1 MRRKA
6 LLAFLE
12 QWKDR
17 FTPYKKWIGDLKDKE
32 VIRAVLLS
40 GLTKAS
46 LAFSGLW
53 KARFTPYKE
62 WIGELKDKGVI
73 RADLLAG
80 LTVALVLVPQ
90 SMAYADLA
98 GLPAYVG
105 LYASFIPVIIA
116 SLFGSSRQM
125 ATGPVAMVS
134 LMTAAALAPLGLD
147 PATAMV
153 YAAFLALLVGVFQIA
168 LGLLNLGVL
177 VDFLSHPVILG
188 FTNAGALIIGS
199 SQVSKIFGLTVERAE
214 HYYETMWNMILALPS
229 THMLTLAMG
238 LFSLFLL
245 VIIRRINPKLPN
257 VLITVV
263 ICTVISWL
271 SGYGVDKGGVV
282 VGSIPSGL
290 PGLSIPSVKTEHL
303 STLLSSVFMIAI
315 IGFVEA
321 ISVAKAIASQTRQRV
336 SANQEL
342 IGQGLGNLTA
352 GVFQAYP
359 VAGSF
364 SRSAVN
370 FTSGARTGLSA
381 IVTGVIVA
389 VTLLFLTPLL
399 YHLPQATLAAVI
411 IVAVAG
417 LIKIEPIKHAWKVHR
432 HDGIIA
438 VVVFVVTLIVAPHLE
453 KGVLI
458 GVLLSLGLFLYRT
471 MSPRL
476 LELARHE
483 DTTLRSA
490 ERFDLQVSPT
500 VSVFRYDG
508 DLYFANSGYLEGKI
522 LNFIAEKPELKL
534 VVLDIEAVDQLDSTG
549 EEMLKNLY
557 ERLESV
563 GIELYIARA
572 KVHIEAA
579 FKRSGLY
586 QHIGEQRFFRQ
597 RTDAVKAAKEK
608 MGDEIDISMYL
619 KPMRGE

>member
-1 MRRKA
+1 LCFLNFIDINLLSVVLRESSMRRKTLLA
-6 LLAFLE
+6 LLG

-17 FTPYKKWIGDLKDKE
+17 FTPYKEWIGDLKDK
-32 VIRAVLLS
+32 
-40 GLTKAS
+40 
-46 LAFSGLW
+46 
-53 KARFTPYKE
+53 
-62 WIGELKDKGVI
+62 DVI

-90 SMAYADLA
+90 SMAYAALADL
-98 GLPAYVG
+98 PVYVG

-134 LMTAAALAPLGLD
+134 LMTAAALGSFTPALD
-147 PATAMV
+147 PATAMT
-153 YAAFLALLVGVFQIA
+153 YAAFMALCVGILQIA
-168 LGLLNLGVL
+168 LGLLSLGVL

-199 SQVSKIFGLTVERAE
+199 SQIAKIFGLTVEPEGGGRYE
-214 HYYETMWNMILALPS
+214 HHYEKMWDTVLALPD
-229 THMLTLAMG
+229 TQMLILAMG

-245 VIIRRINPKLPN
+245 VAIKRFNPKLPN

-271 SGYGVDKGGVV
+271 SGYGVGNEKAI
-282 VGSIPSGL
+282 VGSIKDGL
-290 PGLSIPSVKTEHL
+290 PGFEIPSVKFEHL
-303 STLLSSVFMIAI
+303 STLLGSVVMIAI

-321 ISVAKAIASQTRQRV
+321 IAVAKAIASQTRQRV

-352 GVFQAYP
+352 GLFHAYP

-417 LIKIEPIKHAWKVHR
+417 LIKIDPIKHAWKVHR

-476 LELARHE
+476 VELARHE

-508 DLYFANSGYLEGKI
+508 DLYFANAGYLEGKI

-557 ERLESV
+557 DRLESV

-597 RTDAVKAAKEK
+597 RTDAVKAGKEK

-619 KPMRGE
+619 KPVRSE

>member
-1 MRRKA
+1 
-6 LLAFLE
+6 LLAFLG

-17 FTPYKKWIGDLKDKE
+17 FTPYKEWIGDLKDK
-32 VIRAVLLS
+32 
-40 GLTKAS
+40 
-46 LAFSGLW
+46 
-53 KARFTPYKE
+53 
-62 WIGELKDKGVI
+62 DVI

-168 LGLLNLGVL
+168 LGLLSLGVL

-199 SQVSKIFGLTVERAE
+199 SQVSKIFGIEVERAE
-214 HYYETMWNMILALPS
+214 HYYETMWNMIGAIPN

-238 LFSLFLL
+238 IFSLFLL
-245 VIIRRINPKLPN
+245 ILIKRINPKLPN

-282 VGSIPSGL
+282 VGEIPSGL
-290 PGLSIPSVKTEHL
+290 PGFAVPSVKAEHL
-303 STLLSSVFMIAI
+303 STLLGSVFMIAI

-370 FTSGARTGLSA
+370 FTSGARSGLSA
-381 IVTGVIVA
+381 IVTGLIVA

-476 LELARHE
+476 LEVARHE

-522 LNFIAEKPELKL
+522 LNFIAGKPELKL

-557 ERLESV
+557 DRLESV

-619 KPMRGE
+619 KPVRDES